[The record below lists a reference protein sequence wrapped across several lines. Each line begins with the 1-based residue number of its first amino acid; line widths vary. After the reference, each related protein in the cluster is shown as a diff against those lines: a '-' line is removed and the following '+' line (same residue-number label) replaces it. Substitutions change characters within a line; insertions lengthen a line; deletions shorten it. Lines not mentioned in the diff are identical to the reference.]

1 MLYNGF
7 GEHLDHGISALLVF
21 VEMKPALK
29 DDIRLKKLLEDFS
42 LEQVV
47 RGGILFSL
55 QGGTWSSKGYF
66 APELNGC
73 PVFYLPSHSFL
84 KCESLN
90 AEFANTDAGMESEV
104 PDFALEALT
113 ELMGQKSISHNE
125 YSKATPTGSPPKGV
139 QQKQPRS
146 QPRKVNSLPFS
157 GIEKRCSKKQAKWKM
172 NNI

>member
-55 QGGTWSSKGYF
+55 QGGT
-66 APELNGC
+66 
-73 PVFYLPSHSFL
+73 
-84 KCESLN
+84 
-90 AEFANTDAGMESEV
+90 
-104 PDFALEALT
+104 
-113 ELMGQKSISHNE
+113 
-125 YSKATPTGSPPKGV
+125 
-139 QQKQPRS
+139 
-146 QPRKVNSLPFS
+146 
-157 GIEKRCSKKQAKWKM
+157 
-172 NNI
+172 